1 MARSRGKAPSQRQLR
16 VGELIRHELAL
27 LLNDGSAHDP
37 ILRSASITVSEV
49 RLSPDI
55 KNATAFVLPL
65 AGQDREAILE
75 ALRRASSFYR
85 RRLAEKVDLR
95 YTPRLDFRLDTSFD
109 EAERIERLLESE
121 KVRRDIEAAKREE
134 ENDGPAAQRPQHQ
147 RLAGYRHAFRH
158 DLDRGGQ
165 SR

>member
-109 EAERIERLLESE
+109 EAERIERLLESG

-134 ENDGPAAQRPQHQ
+134 ENDGPA
-147 RLAGYRHAFRH
+147 
-158 DLDRGGQ
+158 
-165 SR
+165 S

>member
-65 AGQDREAILE
+65 AEQDREAILE

-134 ENDGPAAQRPQHQ
+134 ENDGPA
-147 RLAGYRHAFRH
+147 
-158 DLDRGGQ
+158 
-165 SR
+165 S

>member
-1 MARSRGKAPSQRQLR
+1 MARSRGKAPSPRQLR

-134 ENDGPAAQRPQHQ
+134 ENDGPA
-147 RLAGYRHAFRH
+147 
-158 DLDRGGQ
+158 
-165 SR
+165 S

>member
-65 AGQDREAILE
+65 AGQGREAILE

-134 ENDGPAAQRPQHQ
+134 ENDGPA
-147 RLAGYRHAFRH
+147 
-158 DLDRGGQ
+158 
-165 SR
+165 S

>member
-134 ENDGPAAQRPQHQ
+134 ENDGPA
-147 RLAGYRHAFRH
+147 
-158 DLDRGGQ
+158 
-165 SR
+165 S